1 MNFESSSHHPVRCE
15 IGVYFIPYL
24 PLQHVWLWKGVWS
37 NLSFCVVALYG
48 KFIGRRC
55 TWFVKKL
62 LEEKTEPLS
71 PHSRFLPDAVATP
84 TTRNSIWFL
93 CLHSKP
99 YHMLSFAFSSLFQ
112 VSNSLFCFFL
122 LSLGWLHHSLKSF
135 GSFWNLS
142 NSLAAHHTSL

>member
-37 NLSFCVVALYG
+37 NLPFCVVALYG

-55 TWFVKKL
+55 TWFVKKTIRRKDWASFTSLPVSPWCRSNTNHKEFHLFFVFAQQTLSHVELCIFFTVSGFQQLVLFFPPVSGMAASLPEIIWL
-62 LEEKTEPLS
+62 L
-71 PHSRFLPDAVATP
+71 
-84 TTRNSIWFL
+84 
-93 CLHSKP
+93 
-99 YHMLSFAFSSLFQ
+99 
-112 VSNSLFCFFL
+112 
-122 LSLGWLHHSLKSF
+122 LK
-135 GSFWNLS
+135 S